1 MSENIEKFKENQQSL
16 LVFIWK
22 NRKIIIA
29 ITTLGFIVSLVI
41 SLLLTPIFR
50 STAIVFPT
58 ATSTVSFSEQRNVA
72 SSSMDFGGADQA
84 EQMVQI
90 LQSSSIRDIIVK
102 EFDLYNHYEIKPNDV
117 NKQFKLVE
125 EFNENFSFG
134 RTRYGSIQIDVYD
147 KDPVKSAAMANRIVD
162 LIDTVKNEM
171 ITQRT
176 AEAFKIALRKRDML
190 QIELNQVSVQ
200 IDSLA
205 NIGVMNIDARAG
217 LYQALVDTKDPK
229 EKKEINH
236 KLLINEKDGAVYDK
250 LEHLR
255 REKISAFELFMAIYE
270 QAESDAHTHLNHK
283 FIVERAVVPDKK
295 DKPKRLVVVLL
306 GTLGAAIFTI
316 FTLLIKDKINELKR
330 IA

>member
-1 MSENIEKFKENQQSL
+1 MSEINEQFKQSQQNM

-22 NRKIIIA
+22 NRKLIIGLSV
-29 ITTLGFIVSLVI
+29 LGFVVSLVI

-58 ATSTVSFSEQRNVA
+58 ATSTVSFSEQRNA
-72 SSSMDFGGADQA
+72 KASSMDFGESEQA

-90 LQSSSIRDIIVK
+90 LQSASIRDKIVS
-102 EFDLYNHYEIKPNDV
+102 EFDLYKHYEIKDNDPN
-117 NKQFKLVE
+117 KHYKLGKK
-125 EFNENFSFG
+125 FGDNFVFA
-134 RTRYGSIQIDVYD
+134 RTRYGSISIDVFD
-147 KDPVKSAAMANRIVD
+147 KDPEKAAAMANRIVD

-171 ITQRT
+171 IQQRT
-176 AEAFKIALRKRDML
+176 SEAYKIAQRKRDML
-190 QIELNQVSVQ
+190 QMELNTISNQ

-217 LYQALVDTKDPK
+217 LYQALVDAKNPG
-229 EKKEINH
+229 EKSEIKQ
-236 KLLINEKDGAVYDK
+236 KLQINEKDGALYDK
-250 LEHLR
+250 LEHFR
-255 REKISAFELFMAIYE
+255 REKIAAYELFMAIYE
-270 QAESDAHTHLNHK
+270 QTESDAHTHLNHK

-306 GTLGAAIFTI
+306 GTLGTALFSVFA
-316 FTLLIKDKINELKR
+316 LLVRDKIRELKQ

>member
-22 NRKIIIA
+22 NRKIIIG
-29 ITTLGFIVSLVI
+29 ITTLGFIISLVI

-58 ATSTVSFSEQRNVA
+58 ATSTVSFSEQRNA
-72 SSSMDFGGADQA
+72 KASSMDFGESEQA

-102 EFDLYNHYEIKPNDV
+102 EFDLYKHYEIKPDDV
-117 NKQFKLVE
+117 NKQYKLVQK
-125 EFNENFSFG
+125 FNDNFSFT

-147 KDPVKSAAMANRIVD
+147 IDPVKTAAMANRIVD

-176 AEAFKIALRKRDML
+176 GEAFKIAQRKRDML
-190 QIELNQVSVQ
+190 QVELDQVSVQ
-200 IDSLA
+200 LDSLA

-217 LYQALVDTKDPK
+217 LYQALVDTKNPA
-229 EKKEINH
+229 EKTEIKQ
-236 KLLINEKDGAVYDK
+236 KLMVNEKDGALYDK

-270 QAESDAHTHLNHK
+270 QTESDAHTHLNHK

-306 GTLGAAIFTI
+306 GTLGTAIFTV
-316 FTLLIKDKINELKR
+316 FALLIKDKINELKR